1 MKYKSWTTKEEA
13 PPAVKGKESTPEKAG
28 ADHKERETCQP
39 TVEEG
44 PIEKGH
50 EAPPSP
56 KVKRRKTGNNKA
68 YLARFK

>member
-1 MKYKSWTTKEEA
+1 MRCNSLPTKEEA

-39 TVEEG
+39 TIGEG

-50 EAPPSP
+50 EAPSSP
-56 KVKRRKTGNNKA
+56 EVKCRKTGNIKA